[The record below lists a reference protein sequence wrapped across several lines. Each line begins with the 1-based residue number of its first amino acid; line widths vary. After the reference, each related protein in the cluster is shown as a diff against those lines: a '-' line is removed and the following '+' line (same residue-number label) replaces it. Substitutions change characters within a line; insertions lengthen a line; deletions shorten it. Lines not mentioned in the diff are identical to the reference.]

1 MTSTAVANV
10 HVSVDEK
17 VSFHL
22 HGTTAAFLSVAV
34 GEVQFC
40 AGLDD
45 AILFKMDAGAVQRAV
60 HCDHREA
67 SVEFNRF
74 VEVKRR
80 LQEQRRA
87 SKGHGFVPSESGGK
101 GTFTV
106 TKTLTLRGWRTKIR
120 TCELVIKKA
129 AEMCPGN
136 QKSEDFCQT
145 LLQSSRETSTD
156 WLSPHATP

>member
-22 HGTTAAFLSVAV
+22 HGTGCAFLSVAV

-40 AGLDD
+40 AGLDN

-80 LQEQRRA
+80 LQAQRRA

-129 AEMCPGN
+129 ADVPWKSKIRRLLSDFVTIFKGN
-136 QKSEDFCQT
+136 ILFFCSM
-145 LLQSSRETSTD
+145 LLG
-156 WLSPHATP
+156 